1 MVPVTSDWIAPT
13 GLRALEPEAIDTAI
27 PDTAMLDPRLSL
39 AAKGLYAL
47 LLSYQGQPV
56 DPYEDA
62 IEDEA
67 DIRAA
72 TNELIELGYAVRVT
86 RAE

>member
-1 MVPVTSDWIAPT
+1 MSPTSDWIAPT
-13 GLRALEPEAIDTAI
+13 GVRAGEVDALDTAI
-27 PDTAMLDPRLSL
+27 PDSAMSDPRLSL

-47 LLSYQGQPV
+47 LLTYQGQPI
-56 DPYEDA
+56 DPFEDA

-72 TNELIELGYAVRVT
+72 IDALIASGYAVRVKS
-86 RAE
+86 